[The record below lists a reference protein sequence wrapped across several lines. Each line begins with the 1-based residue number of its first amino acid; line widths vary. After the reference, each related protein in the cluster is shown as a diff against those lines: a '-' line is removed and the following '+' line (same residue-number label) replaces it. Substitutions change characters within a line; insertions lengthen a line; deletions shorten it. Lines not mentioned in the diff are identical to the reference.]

1 MKKHLHTQVIGVR
14 VEDGLLTRIDSVVLS
29 DKQYKDRS
37 QFLGA
42 ALREKLFKDFQDSEL
57 QAFALKKITDDVHAL
72 DDKLSTFI
80 ELFGEFVFAFF
91 MSNPPL
97 PLEDSNRMASIA
109 IPAKRQYELFLETFI
124 DKTKKSG
131 TGLLSKLAA
140 DLSKSRQKVMAEQ
153 RSLYQRQL
161 SNLDHDLRPIM
172 EELLDPKVTDI
183 MVNPGGEL
191 WTKMFGEKTTFSGR
205 SLDRESILRIIMST
219 AALIEK
225 KVTKDQWNLTGVIP
239 KYNARIEAFIEPTV
253 SSPTFCLR
261 KPTQLALSLDDYVR
275 DARLSA
281 AHEEVIV
288 EAVAERA
295 NILVGGGTGT
305 GKTTFLNALIAEVAR
320 VRPDDR
326 LYIVE
331 DTPEINCQARNSVS
345 LVVAPNESIKA
356 VRSAL
361 RYKPD
366 RIIFG
371 ELRYGEVALEWL
383 KASSTGHP
391 GGMCTVHADSA
402 QTDAPADA

>member
-1 MKKHLHTQVIGVR
+1 
-14 VEDGLLTRIDSVVLS
+14 
-29 DKQYKDRS
+29 
-37 QFLGA
+37 
-42 ALREKLFKDFQDSEL
+42 
-57 QAFALKKITDDVHAL
+57 
-72 DDKLSTFI
+72 
-80 ELFGEFVFAFF
+80 
-91 MSNPPL
+91 
-97 PLEDSNRMASIA
+97 
-109 IPAKRQYELFLETFI
+109 
-124 DKTKKSG
+124 
-131 TGLLSKLAA
+131 
-140 DLSKSRQKVMAEQ
+140 MAEQ
-153 RSLYQRQL
+153 HGLYQRQL
-161 SNLDHDLRPIM
+161 SNLDHDLKPIM
-172 EELLDPKVTDI
+172 PELLDPKVTDI
-183 MVNPGGEL
+183 MVNPGGQL
-191 WTKMFGEKTTFSGR
+191 WTKRFGEKAFFTGR
-205 SLDRESILRIIMST
+205 SLDRESVLRIIMST

-261 KPTQLALSLDDYVR
+261 KPTLLALSLEDYIR

-281 AHEEVIV
+281 DHKEAIV
-288 EAVAERA
+288 RSITERT

-305 GKTTFLNALIAEVAR
+305 GKTTLLNALITEVAR
-320 VRPDDR
+320 LRPDDR

-331 DTPEINCQARNSVS
+331 DTPEINCQARNYVS
-345 LVVAPNESIKA
+345 LVVPPNESIKA

-402 QTDAPADA
+402 QRMLPRMRDLLLECFSGQVPLNIIYEAIGLCVYLKDIPGFGPQITEVAKVLPGLDTDGNFQYPLY